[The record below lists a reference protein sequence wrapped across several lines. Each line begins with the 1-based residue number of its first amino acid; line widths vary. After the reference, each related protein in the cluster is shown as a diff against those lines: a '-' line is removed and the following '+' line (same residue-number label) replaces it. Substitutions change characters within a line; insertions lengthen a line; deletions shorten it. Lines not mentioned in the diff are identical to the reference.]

1 MSLVV
6 ICCHSLSFIVTRCH
20 WFSLVFIR
28 RHSLSLVVPLLV
40 TWCITRLS
48 FYKQSIKHATKDR
61 PVETGGGLGRA
72 TALPSPRFL
81 LNSAFHKLKKIELK
95 WKIVQNYKT
104 SWNSSKFIDIYKIIG
119 LDTRDGILSVIHDE
133 RFPHS

>member
-61 PVETGGGLGRA
+61 PVEIGGPGGS
-72 TALPSPRFL
+72 SPPGFL
-81 LNSAFHKLKKIELK
+81 LNFAFHRLKKIELK

-104 SWNSSKFIDIYKIIG
+104 SWNSSKFIDIYNIIIG